1 MSISTMVINGD
12 SEMGALLRRQQE
24 LVRQLRALIL
34 PALHQADGRSAELA
48 INLLDEVTYCIA
60 GIISRLQLSR
70 LPVGSSKAGGPAVA
84 CNLDDRTI
92 NNVGQKRRRN
102 NIHRRYSR
110 SIVTISPHYDG
121 HYWRIYGQKRING
134 RQHARS
140 YYRCA
145 YKERNCSASK
155 TIQQQDP
162 DGTLNN
168 DEETAKYN
176 VVYYGHHSCMLDDN
190 SGSGATKEA
199 RSDLIPSGQMAGGAT
214 YFQEFDHGDLDVPA
228 LLQVLDDSQLDWDIL
243 C

>member
-1 MSISTMVINGD
+1 MAGVNRTLCWLTFQCVPLHAKDALVVQILKSIAADMVTMVLIEIPLVKGIAWMQD
-12 SEMGALLRRQQE
+12 SLAVPNPITIGYDNKDPNKEKLKKLMQE
-24 LVRQLRALIL
+24 SRKI
-34 PALHQADGRSAELA
+34 
-48 INLLDEVTYCIA
+48 
-60 GIISRLQLSR
+60 GISY
-70 LPVGSSKAGGPAVA
+70 
-84 CNLDDRTI
+84 
-92 NNVGQKRRRN
+92 RRN

>member
-1 MSISTMVINGD
+1 VEIS
-12 SEMGALLRRQQE
+12 
-24 LVRQLRALIL
+24 
-34 PALHQADGRSAELA
+34 
-48 INLLDEVTYCIA
+48 
-60 GIISRLQLSR
+60 
-70 LPVGSSKAGGPAVA
+70 
-84 CNLDDRTI
+84 
-92 NNVGQKRRRN
+92 
-102 NIHRRYSR
+102 
-110 SIVTISPHYDG
+110 
-121 HYWRIYGQKRING
+121 
-134 RQHARS
+134 RS

-162 DGTLNN
+162 DGTLKN